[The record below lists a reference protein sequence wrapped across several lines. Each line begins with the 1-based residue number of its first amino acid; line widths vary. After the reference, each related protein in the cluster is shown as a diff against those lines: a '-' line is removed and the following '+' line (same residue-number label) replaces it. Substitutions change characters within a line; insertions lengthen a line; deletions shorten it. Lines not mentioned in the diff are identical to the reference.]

1 MGMTCGLVQA
11 SDADILRLRANPTE
25 AIDFIEDGE
34 WAPPVRQ
41 VRPKSVLGW
50 LLRLTPITIEEV
62 DPDAVPPKDA
72 AVGPFR
78 PQIDLDKAWH
88 PLHYLLTGTAWE
100 VRSPAVFWCAAGW
113 SWLTKT
119 PDTVRFAR

>member
-11 SDADILRLRANPTE
+11 SDADIVRLRANPTE

-41 VRPKSVLGW
+41 VRPKGVLGW

-62 DPDAVPPKDA
+62 DPDAIAPRVRTRNHA
-72 AVGPFR
+72 
-78 PQIDLDKAWH
+78 DLISTSTNAWH
-88 PLHYLLTGTAWE
+88 GCTT
-100 VRSPAVFWCAAGW
+100 S
-113 SWLTKT
+113 
-119 PDTVRFAR
+119 